1 MLRRSIMAAVILL
14 AALPAQVQGQVP
26 CLEKQKMRSVL
37 EQRHGEAAVVRGIA
51 AQAMMFELFINPKT
65 KTWTVILTSPNDISC
80 LVGQGTGI
88 EFLEASGCYRR
99 SKEVKSNLGYTSA
112 SRDQTSY
119 RQICAQGS
127 SQMATAR
134 ARSGEPPLPR

>member
-1 MLRRSIMAAVILL
+1 M
-14 AALPAQVQGQVP
+14 
-26 CLEKQKMRSVL
+26 
-37 EQRHGEAAVVRGIA
+37 VRGIA
-51 AQAMMFELFINPKT
+51 SQAMMFELFTNPKT

-134 ARSGEPPLPR
+134 ARSGDPPLPR

>member
-1 MLRRSIMAAVILL
+1 MLRRSIMAVVAIL
-14 AALPAQVQGQVP
+14 AAFPAQAQRQVP
-26 CLEKQKMRSVL
+26 CMEKQQMHTIL
-37 EQRHGEAAVVRGIA
+37 EQRHGETVAVRGISS
-51 AQAMMFELFINPKT
+51 QTMVFELLINPKT
-65 KTWTVILTSPNDISC
+65 RTWTVLLNSPNNISC

-99 SKEVKSNLGYTSA
+99 SKDVKSNLGYTSA

-134 ARSGEPPLPR
+134 ARSGDPPLPR